1 MAEAGLTRVIL
12 CPGAVELLDELAGSA
27 RTLADLRRVVPRR
40 ALEPALRVLA
50 AEGALRRSQAGT
62 WDGRPG
68 GGSVFVLTVTGRRI
82 LGYLSDLDV
91 WVAAYDDYF
100 DGQPGPGSNRA

>member
-12 CPGAVELLDELAGSA
+12 CPGAVELLDVLAGGA
-27 RTLADLRRVVPRR
+27 RTLAELRRVVPRR

-68 GGSVFVLTVTGRRI
+68 GGSVFALTATGRR
-82 LGYLSDLDV
+82 LVDHLSDLDV
-91 WVAAYDDYF
+91 WVTVYDDYF
-100 DGQPGPGSNRA
+100 NGQPGPGSNRA